1 MKSRLHVNSRRGERG
16 ISVAISSLLLIF
28 VIPILGLSIDATLLY
43 VVKTQLQG
51 AVDGAALAASKS
63 LSRGADDA
71 AHKQAATDAAKT
83 YVKLNYPKS
92 FFFSQDVQID
102 PTNGVNIDLSVA
114 NQRTVTVTA
123 TVSEPTLF
131 MRWLNFTATTVA
143 ATATTVRKDVNI
155 VLVLDRSGSMSASS
169 SCEPMKAA
177 AINFVKKF
185 TPGRDNIG
193 IISFAT
199 TTQEQVPITTN
210 WIHDSSETGTGF
222 NMSTALNGI
231 SCAGSTSSAE
241 ALWYAYNEL
250 VGLNQPGALNYIVFF
265 TDGQPTGV
273 DVNMPIA
280 NSSSCTKYKSPADS
294 STVGMPS
301 GYTGR
306 YIRGLYAITVDNGT
320 FIGIAQPV
328 VNANSNGT
336 PNILNGDQGTSAV
349 SWSSSYNSSGCAY
362 AGSWT
367 SNWANQSDFSGMGLP
382 RSDIYGNTLIDSSYN
397 PVTMN
402 GSWVSM
408 SASTGNGLKMA
419 ANAANDAAKR
429 IRHGNAVTV
438 LSNAGKSLAGVL
450 IHSIGLGNAAFPL
463 AADDTF
469 LARVSNTKYLADGVT
484 PNPGYESAYGSGV
497 YKYAANTGDLGSAF
511 DDIASEILRLAK

>member
-169 SCEPMKAA
+169 SCEPMKA
-177 AINFVKKF
+177 
-185 TPGRDNIG
+185 
-193 IISFAT
+193 
-199 TTQEQVPITTN
+199 
-210 WIHDSSETGTGF
+210 
-222 NMSTALNGI
+222 
-231 SCAGSTSSAE
+231 
-241 ALWYAYNEL
+241 
-250 VGLNQPGALNYIVFF
+250 
-265 TDGQPTGV
+265 
-273 DVNMPIA
+273 
-280 NSSSCTKYKSPADS
+280 
-294 STVGMPS
+294 
-301 GYTGR
+301 
-306 YIRGLYAITVDNGT
+306 
-320 FIGIAQPV
+320 
-328 VNANSNGT
+328 
-336 PNILNGDQGTSAV
+336 
-349 SWSSSYNSSGCAY
+349 
-362 AGSWT
+362 
-367 SNWANQSDFSGMGLP
+367 
-382 RSDIYGNTLIDSSYN
+382 
-397 PVTMN
+397 
-402 GSWVSM
+402 
-408 SASTGNGLKMA
+408 
-419 ANAANDAAKR
+419 
-429 IRHGNAVTV
+429 
-438 LSNAGKSLAGVL
+438 
-450 IHSIGLGNAAFPL
+450 
-463 AADDTF
+463 
-469 LARVSNTKYLADGVT
+469 
-484 PNPGYESAYGSGV
+484 
-497 YKYAANTGDLGSAF
+497 
-511 DDIASEILRLAK
+511 